1 MEQEIT
7 PVMSDEI
14 TSCNCCNSEDIVSIL
29 RAPDFEMASIR
40 IFHCKNCAAL
50 CPDYPEIVE
59 DEISRQTSFHE
70 DFWRDETPETLSELV
85 AGMEAVVDF
94 YKEIIKAPGD
104 GTIAYDVGAGRG
116 NLLTALLTKGYD
128 AYGCEP
134 SAELSQQARAVFD
147 LSGDRLVTT
156 SALDFLSR
164 RSDEKGN
171 VDIVFLW
178 HVIEH
183 FENPMEILRE
193 VVSTLAPDGVLICQ
207 GPMLSPGYVYPA
219 HRFFHSES
227 NIDWIARELGLKVI
241 FMDGFTKERFVSFA
255 LAKEEHPSPAIDTV
269 FLTSPEDAV
278 GSLYYTLSKALAEN

>member
-1 MEQEIT
+1 MSQEL
-7 PVMSDEI
+7 
-14 TSCNCCNSEDIVSIL
+14 TSCNCCNSEDVVPIL
-29 RAPDFEMASIR
+29 KAPDFEMAPVQ

-50 CPDYPEIVE
+50 CPDYPEVVE

-70 DFWRDETPETLSELV
+70 EFWKDETPESLAELV

-94 YKEIIKAPGD
+94 YEGIIKAPGEN
-104 GTIAYDVGAGRG
+104 TIAYDIGSGRG
-116 NLLTALLTKGYD
+116 NLLAALLAKGYD

-134 SAELSQQARAVFD
+134 SAELSHRARAAFD
-147 LSGDRLVTT
+147 LPGDRLITT
-156 SALDFLSR
+156 SALDFLAQ
-164 RSDEKGN
+164 RSEEQGRVN
-171 VDIVFLW
+171 IIFLW

-193 VVSTLAPDGVLICQ
+193 AVKSLAPDGVLICQ

-227 NIDWIARELGLKVI
+227 NIAWIARELGLKVI
-241 FMDGFTKERFVSFA
+241 FLDGFTKERFISFA
-255 LAKEEHPSPAIDTV
+255 LAKEEHPKPGIDTV

-278 GSLYYTLSKALAEN
+278 GSLYYTLSKALANN